1 MLRKWKIISYITE
14 KIHLEGI
21 LQMKQSV
28 IQNFPNSAKHIIS
41 HINNDIQNI
50 DTYIIFIKNI

>member
-1 MLRKWKIISYITE
+1 MENYFIYIAE

-21 LQMKQSV
+21 LQIKQSV
-28 IQNFPNSAKHIIS
+28 IQNFPKSAKHIIL